1 MSDTE
6 GTTYD
11 LLIIGAGIN
20 GAGIARDAAGR
31 GLSVLLCD
39 GGDIGGAT
47 SWASSKLIHG
57 GLRYLEHYN
66 FGLVA
71 ESLAEREVLLRIAPH
86 LTRPLRFV
94 LPRSAATRPGWML
107 WCGLWLYDLLA
118 SLRGPRSLPG
128 FETLHLSGDPRG
140 AAFLPEITRG
150 FAYSDVAVDDA
161 RLTLANA
168 RAAAQA
174 GAVVLP
180 QTRCTGA
187 RRAEGRWIVTLE
199 AVGSGAQGNTQAGA
213 KREVAARALVNA
225 AGPWAGEVS
234 ARLPGA
240 VSALRLVRGSHI
252 VVPRLYPGEHACTLQ
267 GDDGRVV
274 FVIPFQQA
282 WSLVGTTEVEVPAPE
297 GNHAVSPAEVDYLCR
312 AVGRYLRQAPTP
324 ADVAWSFS
332 GVRPLIDDGKASASA
347 VSREYRMTVDAG
359 TGGDLPLLTLVG
371 GKLTTYRRLAEAAL
385 ARLQPWF
392 PRMGS
397 AWTAG
402 AALSGGD
409 LGDVE
414 GVGSVDSVAWGEW
427 LARLRADH
435 PQLPADWL
443 TSLAQ
448 RHGSDTRVVLDGAQT
463 LADLGR
469 DHGGGLYQREVDYCV
484 RHEWARTADDVLW
497 RRTKCGLR
505 MTPAQRAAFQDA
517 FAGQFAEAC
526 RGTQ

>member
-1 MSDTE
+1 MSDPE

-39 GGDIGGAT
+39 AGDIGGAT
-47 SWASSKLIHG
+47 SWTSSKLIHG
-57 GLRYLEHYN
+57 GLRYLEHSH

-71 ESLAEREVLLRIAPH
+71 ESLAEREVMLRIAPH

-94 LPRSAATRPGWML
+94 LPRSSATRPGWML

-118 SLRGPRSLPG
+118 RVRGPRSLPG
-128 FETLHLSGDPRG
+128 FETLDLSRDPRG
-140 AAFLPEITRG
+140 GAFLPEIVRG

-180 QTRCTGA
+180 QTRCIGA

-199 AVGSGAQGNTQAGA
+199 DAHGGSAGQL
-213 KREVAARALVNA
+213 EVAARALVNA

-234 ARLPGA
+234 ACLPGT
-240 VSALRLVRGSHI
+240 VSVLRLVRGSHI

-267 GDDGRVV
+267 GEDGRVV
-274 FVIPFQQA
+274 FVIPFQQD

-297 GNHAVSPAEVDYLCR
+297 GNQAVSPAEVDYLCR

-332 GVRPLIDDGKASASA
+332 GVRPLIDDGQASASA
-347 VSREYRMTVDAG
+347 VSREYRMTVEADP
-359 TGGDLPLLTLVG
+359 GGDLPLLTLVG

-392 PRMGS
+392 PQMGGT
-397 AWTAG
+397 WTAG
-402 AALSGGD
+402 AALPGGE
-409 LGDVE
+409 LG
-414 GVGSVDSVAWGEW
+414 GQAMWAWVD
-427 LARLRADH
+427 RLRADH
-435 PQLPADWL
+435 PHLPVDWL
-443 TSLAQ
+443 AALAY
-448 RHGSDTRVVLDGAQT
+448 RHGSDTRELLDGAQT

-469 DHGGGLYQREVDYCV
+469 DYGGGLYQCEVDYCV
-484 RHEWARTADDVLW
+484 RHEWARTAEDVLW

-505 MTPAQRAAFQDA
+505 MTAAQRAE
-517 FAGQFAEAC
+517 FAAWFSRRMQ
-526 RGTQ
+526 